1 MTKEKIKDLFKLDEI
16 VSILKVMDNY
26 KDVVSIKLK
35 EVAINDNTYDILK
48 NGDTVIIKDHNKST
62 GIGISYKYYE
72 SDNPYV
78 FFNSYEMN
86 NYHITVDYRFQN
98 GHIVKLDG
106 DISVVGDSLR
116 HITSEDLMNSLKIE
130 YVTDRNKKTK
140 FDFNNLVPGNLKYDA
155 EGATLCGI
163 KVDPFRDE
171 IISINGKEIPSY
183 DEIKE
188 FIENDFD
195 KPLNEEIFNGLAN
208 MRPYKENETWG
219 DVHKYMDKKSDYLI
233 KFFDRDYKYAVNRV
247 KSLIYTRGDLIEDL
261 SEHSF
266 SRDDLDFIGDII
278 EDEARLVYDDRR
290 DNNNSY
296 KIKAKRLGSN

>member
-1 MTKEKIKDLFKLDEI
+1 MTREKIKDLFKLDEI

-62 GIGISYKYYE
+62 GIGISYRYYE

-116 HITSEDLMNSLKIE
+116 HTTSEDLMNSLKIE

-163 KVDPFRDE
+163 KVDPFREE

-183 DEIKE
+183 NEIKE
-188 FIENDFD
+188 FANID
-195 KPLNEEIFNGLAN
+195 KPLNEEIINGLLCMFPN
-208 MRPYKENETWG
+208 KDSRTFGEQS
-219 DVHKYMDKKSDYLI
+219 KYIDKKKEYI
-233 KFFDRDYKYAVNRV
+233 EKFFDRDYKEAVNRV